1 MVKSIGKSYLNF
13 ENDGLFATF
22 NQPYNDLSYTV
33 QSYDEHIYNSQ
44 LPLNDGVNCYDKNMS
59 PGKLPYAQS
68 TGKAVGFDQLYGDP
82 SNNTRIDQGSQLGQ
96 YGK

>member
-1 MVKSIGKSYLNF
+1 MFDESQEFDKSEKTINKCEADQVSYVQSNKQVIYGMVKSIGKSYLNF

-22 NQPYNDLSYTV
+22 NQPYNDPSYTV

-59 PGKLPYAQS
+59 PGKLP
-68 TGKAVGFDQLYGDP
+68 
-82 SNNTRIDQGSQLGQ
+82 
-96 YGK
+96 